1 VKCNMEFIVVLV
13 PVFCI
18 FALGFIGQK
27 VIGFDP
33 KALST
38 MALYLMSPVLAFR
51 TFYENELNMDYLYLA
66 VYGLGICFGLISIV
80 YAIAYFKK
88 YSKSETSSLILSS
101 VFMNNGNYG
110 TPVALFAFGAVG
122 FDIAVIF
129 MVIQQLIMSTIG
141 IYYAAKGSDE
151 HDGIRAALMAVVR
164 MPVVYGAILGIVFQL
179 TRIDISEI
187 FYESINLV
195 ADAAI
200 PTIMIILGMQLA
212 KISLKKLEIE
222 KVSYSLIIK
231 LAISPLLA
239 VVFAMILPVSEIVR
253 NVMILMAAMPS
264 AANTTMFALQFN
276 TKPDFVSSVTLI
288 STLSSIVTLPIV
300 LWLISG

>member
-1 VKCNMEFIVVLV
+1 MEFIVVLV

-141 IYYAAKGSDE
+141 IYYAAKGSDD

-164 MPVVYGAILGIVFQL
+164 MPVVYGAILGVAFQL

>member
-1 VKCNMEFIVVLV
+1 MEFIVVLV

-141 IYYAAKGSDE
+141 IYYAAKGSDD

>member
-1 VKCNMEFIVVLV
+1 MEFIVVLV

>member
-141 IYYAAKGSDE
+141 IYYAAKGSDD

>member
-1 VKCNMEFIVVLV
+1 MEFIVVLV

-141 IYYAAKGSDE
+141 IYYAAKGSDD

-164 MPVVYGAILGIVFQL
+164 MPVVYGAILGVVFQL

>member
-1 VKCNMEFIVVLV
+1 VKSNVEFVVVLV

-27 VIGFDP
+27 KIGFDP
-33 KALST
+33 KPLST

-66 VYGLGICFGLISIV
+66 VYGLGLCFGLISIV

-88 YSKSETSSLILSS
+88 YSKNETSSLILSS

-110 TPVALFAFGAVG
+110 TPVALFAFGALG

-141 IYYAAKGSDE
+141 IYYAAKGSDD
-151 HDGIRAALMAVVR
+151 HDGVRAALLAVVR
-164 MPVVYGAILGIVFQL
+164 MPVVYGAILGIAFQL
-179 TRIDISEI
+179 TNIEISEI

-212 KISLKKLEIE
+212 KISLKKLEVE

-231 LAISPLLA
+231 LVISPLLA
-239 VVFAMILPVSEIVR
+239 VVFATILPVSEMVR

-300 LWLISG
+300 LWMISG